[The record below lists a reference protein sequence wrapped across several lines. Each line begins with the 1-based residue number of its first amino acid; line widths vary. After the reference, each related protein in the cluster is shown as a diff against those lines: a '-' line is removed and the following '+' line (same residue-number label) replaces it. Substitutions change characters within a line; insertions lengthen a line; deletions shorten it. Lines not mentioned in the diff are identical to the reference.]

1 MYTFILYREEVQRIV
16 VQSLRVKKKV
26 LMRSMMAVSLQ
37 GGELMA
43 ILDKVK
49 IMEESERKTSMSVY

>member
-1 MYTFILYREEVQRIV
+1 M